1 MKWYWNGLKNYVNF
15 EGRAR
20 RKEYWMFHLFNGII
34 CVILLLLSLILV
46 GLFTSGPLAAEGYA
60 GSQVGYVIGYG
71 GGLLAYILIFL
82 YQLAVFLPSLAL
94 SIRRLHDIGKSGW
107 WICIGFIPVVGPIIM
122 LVFNCQDSETKVN
135 QYGENPKAVINES

>member
-34 CVILLLLSLILV
+34 CFILLLLSLILV
-46 GLFTSGPLAAEGYA
+46 GLLTSGPLAAEGYA

-71 GGLLAYILIFL
+71 GDYWHIF
-82 YQLAVFLPSLAL
+82 
-94 SIRRLHDIGKSGW
+94 
-107 WICIGFIPVVGPIIM
+107 
-122 LVFNCQDSETKVN
+122 
-135 QYGENPKAVINES
+135 